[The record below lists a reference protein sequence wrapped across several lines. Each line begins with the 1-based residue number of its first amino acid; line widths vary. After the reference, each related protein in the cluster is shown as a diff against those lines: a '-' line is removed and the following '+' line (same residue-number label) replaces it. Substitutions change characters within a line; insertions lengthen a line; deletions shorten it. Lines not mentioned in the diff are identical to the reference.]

1 MKKKCLYALTAAMA
15 LTAGAQSY
23 KLVIHTK
30 SGEILTMPTEEI
42 EKMVFEEA
50 DTPPEPGGQLSA
62 PKVAYEK
69 VSDNS
74 VKVYWEDVPGADS
87 YFWRFDTAT
96 TSITDDTSYTLRNLS
111 EGSHTFTVQALAPKG
126 SVYTDSEPTTI
137 TFNVSTVNDGSM
149 RFFIEN
155 FTHCSARI
163 SFSPGN
169 APAYKVAVIPA
180 SSATSDGA
188 IISLMESLPEN
199 QAHSISAKCE
209 KVFEGLSPDTEYV
222 VAAIPSDRPASVFS
236 RRFTTEPSPVT
247 GATMS
252 IFPPGV
258 SKAAGFVDV
267 DKVGATDY
275 GPDGEL
281 CWACVAAGM
290 TQWWLDDYKASTGTD
305 YPLKYPFPAQ
315 SKYYSTSVMDVISQA
330 YTHQA
335 GDVHGTLHWLFSG
348 VEHPESFIMNNE
360 PLFNLDYEHVKG
372 GFLGMTD
379 NEFDTYCEETS
390 ATGLLSG
397 KTADEAKALFS
408 DKMIGWLRHGPVY
421 VCISGNHA
429 LCAWGADYT
438 VQPDGSKLV
447 TKLYIAENDLVNANI
462 KNALQDA
469 PVYYTS
475 YSDRTNYPYIT
486 LPSIW
491 DGGSEK
497 TGSLGV
503 FCSIR
508 SWESVNGK

>member
-1 MKKKCLYALTAAMA
+1 MKKKCLYALIASMT
-15 LTAGAQSY
+15 LSAGAQSY
-23 KLVIHTK
+23 RLVIHTK
-30 SGEILTMPTEEI
+30 SGETLTLATEEI
-42 EKMVFEEA
+42 EKMDFEEE
-50 DTPPEPGGQLSA
+50 DTPPQPGGQLSA
-62 PKVAYEK
+62 PKVSYQK

-74 VKVYWEDVPGADS
+74 VKVYWEEVPGAAN
-87 YFWRFDTAT
+87 YFWRFDSNT
-96 TSITDDTSYTLRNLS
+96 TSITGDTSYTLRNLS
-111 EGSHTFTVQALAPKG
+111 EGPHTFTVQAMAPKD
-126 SVYTDSEPTTI
+126 SEYTDSEPTTI
-137 TFNVSTVNDGSM
+137 TFNISSLNDGSI

-155 FTHCSARI
+155 FTHRSARI

-169 APAYKVAVIPA
+169 AESYKVAVIPYSA
-180 SSATSDGA
+180 ATSDQA
-188 IISLMESLPEN
+188 IASMMESLPES
-199 QAHSISAKCE
+199 QILTISAKCE
-209 KVFEGLSPDTEYV
+209 KVFEGLSPDTQYV
-222 VAAIPSDRPASVFS
+222 VAAIPSDRPATVFS
-236 RRFTTEPSPVT
+236 RRFATEPAPVS
-247 GATMS
+247 GASMS

-258 SKAAGFVDV
+258 SASAGFVDV

-275 GPDGEL
+275 GSDAEL

-290 TQWWLDDYKASTGTD
+290 TQWWLDDYKASTGAT
-305 YPLKYPFPAQ
+305 YPLKYPLPDQ

-335 GDVHGTLHWLFSG
+335 GDVHGTLHWIFSG
-348 VEHPESFIMNNE
+348 VQYPESYYMNDN
-360 PLFNLDYEHVKG
+360 PLFNLEYENVKG

-379 NEFDTYCEETS
+379 HEFDSYCEETS
-390 ATGLLSG
+390 GTGLLSG

-447 TKLYIAENDLVNANI
+447 TKLYIAENDLVGANS

-469 PVYYTS
+469 PVHYT
-475 YSDRTNYPYIT
+475 DHTNKTNYPYIN

-508 SWESVNGK
+508 SWDSVNGK